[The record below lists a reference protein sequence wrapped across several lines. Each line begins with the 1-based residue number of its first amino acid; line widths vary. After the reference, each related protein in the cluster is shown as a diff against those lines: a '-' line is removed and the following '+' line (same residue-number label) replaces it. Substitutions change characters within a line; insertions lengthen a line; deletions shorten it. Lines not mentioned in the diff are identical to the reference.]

1 MKILRHCIKHKKRRI
16 YKIQDFKI
24 MISGRARGKQAYR
37 RKSMRDNAA
46 GIFIYIWMA
55 LALLL
60 GGAAEAGAMER
71 FDIITTHEL
80 KQILEKRQAGAI
92 DFLLV
97 NTLDRVIFDNGAIP
111 GSINLPWARVRQ
123 EADRLGPD
131 KDRLI
136 ITY

>member
-1 MKILRHCIKHKKRRI
+1 MGNKLRHCIKLLRKNRQLN
-16 YKIQDFKI
+16 KIL
-24 MISGRARGKQAYR
+24 
-37 RKSMRDNAA
+37 
-46 GIFIYIWMA
+46 WMA

-60 GGAAEAGAMER
+60 GGAARAGAMER
-71 FDIITTHEL
+71 FDIITTREL
-80 KQILEKRQAGAI
+80 KQLLEKRQAGAI

-123 EADRLGPD
+123 EAERLGPD